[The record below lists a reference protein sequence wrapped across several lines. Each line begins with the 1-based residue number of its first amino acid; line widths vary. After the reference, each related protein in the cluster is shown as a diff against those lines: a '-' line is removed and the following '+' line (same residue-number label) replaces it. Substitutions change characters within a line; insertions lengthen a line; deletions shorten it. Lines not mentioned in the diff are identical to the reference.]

1 MLDQAS
7 GGCMDGESAT
17 SVAAGCVVS
26 GSVLDVLGLG
36 GLDEAEDAVVGGGG
50 GREGGGGG
58 DEGDGFYLAN
68 IVWGNKLEEKFVG
81 GLP

>member
-1 MLDQAS
+1 
-7 GGCMDGESAT
+7 MDSESAA
-17 SVAAGCVVS
+17 SVAAGGVVA

-50 GREGGGGG
+50 GGEGGGGG
-58 DEGDGFYLAN
+58 DEGDGLDLAD
-68 IVWGNKLEEKFVG
+68 VVGGSKLEEKFVG